1 MVVTLGRIRQ
11 LPRDSDSA
19 FPARWACIPAN
30 SDFKVPNENHHTR
43 NFLIVEFNDA
53 NDQKLSAKTEK
64 NENQRKVNSMNN
76 KTFEGKVALVTGGT
90 SGIGKATA
98 IAFARAGAKVVLSGR
113 REKEGA
119 QVVAEIK
126 KLGGDAA
133 FVRAD
138 VAKDADVKAMVK
150 FAVDKFGRLDIAF
163 NNAGVEWKGPLEQAT
178 EAEYRR
184 IFDINVWGVLNS
196 MRHEIPVMLKT
207 GGGAIV
213 NTSSVAGHVG
223 LAQVS
228 VYIASK
234 HAVEGLTKS
243 IALEF
248 AKQNIRI
255 NAIAPGVIATEMF
268 DRFADDALR
277 DQIISIV
284 PVARVGAAEEI
295 AAAVLYLASDAA
307 KFTTGTS
314 LVVDGGFIAG

>member
-1 MVVTLGRIRQ
+1 MQNQQR
-11 LPRDSDSA
+11 
-19 FPARWACIPAN
+19 AN
-30 SDFKVPNENHHTR
+30 RMNTR
-43 NFLIVEFNDA
+43 
-53 NDQKLSAKTEK
+53 
-64 NENQRKVNSMNN
+64 
-76 KTFEGKVALVTGGT
+76 TFSGKVAIVTGGS
-90 SGIGKATA
+90 SGLGKDKA
-98 IAFARAGAKVVLSGR
+98 IQFARAGAKVVLTGR
-113 REKEGA
+113 RDKEGA

-138 VAKDADVKAMVK
+138 VAKDADVKAMVD
-150 FAVDKFGRLDIAF
+150 FTVDKFGRLDVAF
-163 NNAGVEWKGPLEQAT
+163 NNAGVEWKGPVNQAT

-184 IFDINVWGVLNS
+184 VFDINVWGVLNS
-196 MRHEIPVMLKT
+196 MRHEIPVMLKN

-243 IALEF
+243 LALEF

-255 NAIAPGVIATEMF
+255 NAIAPGAIATEMF
-268 DRFADDALR
+268 DRFAGDELR
-277 DQIISIV
+277 DQIVSTV
-284 PVARVGAAEEI
+284 PVGRVGASDEI

>member
-1 MVVTLGRIRQ
+1 
-11 LPRDSDSA
+11 
-19 FPARWACIPAN
+19 
-30 SDFKVPNENHHTR
+30 
-43 NFLIVEFNDA
+43 
-53 NDQKLSAKTEK
+53 
-64 NENQRKVNSMNN
+64 
-76 KTFEGKVALVTGGT
+76 
-90 SGIGKATA
+90 
-98 IAFARAGAKVVLSGR
+98 VLTGR

-119 QVVAEIK
+119 EVVREIK
-126 KLGGDAA
+126 KLGGDGA

-138 VAKDADVKAMVK
+138 VARDADVKAMVS
-150 FAVDKFGRLDIAF
+150 FTVDKYGKLDVAV
-163 NNAGVEWKGPLEQAT
+163 NNAGVEWKGSLDQAT

-196 MRHEIPVMLKT
+196 MRHEIPAMLKT

-243 IALEF
+243 VALEF
-248 AKQNIRI
+248 AKQNIRV
-255 NAIAPGVIATEMF
+255 NAVAPGVIATEMF
-268 DRFADDALR
+268 DRFAGDELR
-277 DQIISIV
+277 DQIVSIV
-284 PVARVGAAEEI
+284 PVGRVGAGEEI

>member
-1 MVVTLGRIRQ
+1 
-11 LPRDSDSA
+11 
-19 FPARWACIPAN
+19 
-30 SDFKVPNENHHTR
+30 
-43 NFLIVEFNDA
+43 
-53 NDQKLSAKTEK
+53 
-64 NENQRKVNSMNN
+64 MNN
-76 KTFEGKVALVTGGT
+76 NDTFEGKVALVTGGT

-98 IAFARAGAKVVLSGR
+98 TAFGHAGAKVVLTGR

-138 VAKDADVKAMVK
+138 VAKDSEVKAMVY
-150 FAVDKFGRLDIAF
+150 FTVDKFGRLDVAF
-163 NNAGVEWKGPLEQAT
+163 NNAGVEWKGPLDQAT

-184 IFDINVWGVLNS
+184 VFDINVWGVLNS
-196 MRHEIPVMLKT
+196 MRHEIPVMLKN

-213 NTSSVAGHVG
+213 NTSSVAGHIG

-243 IALEF
+243 VALEF

-255 NAIAPGVIATEMF
+255 NAVAPGVIATEMF
-268 DRFADDALR
+268 DRFAGDEFR
-277 DQIISIV
+277 DQIVSTV
-284 PVARVGAAEEI
+284 PVGRVGVGDEI

-307 KFTTGTS
+307 KFTTGAS

>member
-1 MVVTLGRIRQ
+1 
-11 LPRDSDSA
+11 
-19 FPARWACIPAN
+19 
-30 SDFKVPNENHHTR
+30 
-43 NFLIVEFNDA
+43 
-53 NDQKLSAKTEK
+53 
-64 NENQRKVNSMNN
+64 MNN
-76 KTFEGKVALVTGGT
+76 NNTFEGKVALVTGGT

-98 IAFARAGAKVVLSGR
+98 IAFARAGAKVILTGR

-126 KLGGDAA
+126 KLGADAA

-138 VAKDADVKAMVK
+138 VAQDTDVKAMVD
-150 FAVDKFGRLDIAF
+150 FTSDKFGRLDVAF
-163 NNAGVEWKGPLEQAT
+163 NNAGVEWKGPLDQAT

-184 IFDINVWGVLNS
+184 VFDINVWGVLNS
-196 MRHEIPVMLKT
+196 MRHEIPVMLKN

-223 LAQVS
+223 LPQVS

-243 IALEF
+243 VALEF

-255 NAIAPGVIATEMF
+255 NAVAPGVIATEMF
-268 DRFADDALR
+268 DRFADDQLR
-277 DQIISIV
+277 NQITSIV

-295 AAAVLYLASDAA
+295 AAAVLYLTSDAA
-307 KFTTGTS
+307 KFTTGAS